1 MKNYSAVI
9 SLETKVLKTE
19 TMKAVSHIFLILI
32 SLFFVVFSAR
42 AEIPQRPNPP
52 RLVNDFAGML
62 SPGET
67 EKLENKLVQFERETS
82 TQIVVVT
89 VSDLEGYDPGDY
101 AVRIG
106 EQWGVGQ
113 KETNNGLVILLK
125 PKTGNEQGR
134 IFIATGYGLEG
145 VLPDATVNGTII
157 DTEMIPYFK
166 QNNYYQGLENGINV
180 IMNITRGEYTA
191 EYYEE
196 NVASRGGGIFP
207 VLFIFFLVFIIFP
220 ILRGRS
226 RRHYSPGKSLPF
238 WLALGLL
245 SGGRSHSGSFGNFS
259 SGGGG
264 FGGFGGGSF
273 GGGGAGG
280 SW

>member
-1 MKNYSAVI
+1 MKNYSSVI
-9 SLETKVLKTE
+9 SLNTNAIKAEA
-19 TMKAVSHIFLILI
+19 MKAVKYSFLILV
-32 SLFFVVFSAR
+32 SLFFAAYSIK
-42 AEIPQRPNPP
+42 AEIPERPNPP
-52 RLVNDFAGML
+52 RLVNDFAGVL
-62 SPGET
+62 SPGEAEQLE
-67 EKLENKLVQFERETS
+67 EKLVRFARETS
-82 TQIVVVT
+82 TQIVIVT

-101 AVRIG
+101 AFRIG

-113 KETNNGLVILLK
+113 QGTDNGLVILVK

-157 DTEMIPYFK
+157 DTEIIPHFQ
-166 QNNYYQGLENGINV
+166 QNNYYQGLESGTNV
-180 IMNITRGEYTA
+180 IMDITRGEYTA
-191 EYYEE
+191 EYYNE
-196 NVASRGGGIFP
+196 NYANQGGGIFP
-207 VLFIFFLVFIIFP
+207 VLFIFFLIFVIFP
-220 ILRGRS
+220 LLRGRR

-238 WLALGLL
+238 WLALGLM